1 MSGGVER
8 RVGRPMTPDAWCG
21 WVAVTAIAEAALN
34 ARSLAPGPTSPMLL
48 RALRFGGYKSQ
59 PLYFDARQQ
68 LVQPTHE

>member
-34 ARSLAPGPTSPMLL
+34 AHSLAPGRRRRCW